1 MFFQKCLRGDASKEY
16 EKAID
21 RLLQVYNVIF
31 SIINRSFHVSS
42 FSFLFY
48 SNVQLHYSFLPI
60 FSSDFDKTVFQHS
73 RNCHG
78 FRRVTF
84 RIASHDCTT
93 EKSRDGFSEGK
104 AKARRW
110 SDLPGKSLTT
120 EALRTSTRTHTVH
133 MANPGRRSSPR
144 IRKEKQ
150 EVDSTTKTKQR
161 NLSEDNRHGATYAK
175 GADGSASERHNK
187 HATREKARDT

>member
-1 MFFQKCLRGDASKEY
+1 MISLERTKRAGGWALKPKWQTPLPPRVSRKRSGH
-16 EKAID
+16 
-21 RLLQVYNVIF
+21 
-31 SIINRSFHVSS
+31 SICSEADGNSSRSPETLSIE
-42 FSFLFY
+42 
-48 SNVQLHYSFLPI
+48 LP
-60 FSSDFDKTVFQHS
+60 FQHS

-120 EALRTSTRTHTVH
+120 EPLRTSTRTHSVH
-133 MANPGRRSSPR
+133 MAGPGKGNATDRDQTQLAAKPVG
-144 IRKEKQ
+144 K
-150 EVDSTTKTKQR
+150 TT
-161 NLSEDNRHGATYAK
+161 S
-175 GADGSASERHNK
+175 
-187 HATREKARDT
+187 

>member
-1 MFFQKCLRGDASKEY
+1 MDAPIGLGRHARNTHPLKPKWQTPLPPRVSRK
-16 EKAID
+16 
-21 RLLQVYNVIF
+21 RSGH
-31 SIINRSFHVSS
+31 SICSEADGNSSRSPE
-42 FSFLFY
+42 
-48 SNVQLHYSFLPI
+48 NPI
-60 FSSDFDKTVFQHS
+60 HRTSIPTL

-120 EALRTSTRTHTVH
+120 EPLRTSTRTTGPGVPQWATTNSRSRKNKIRPQAKEISA
-133 MANPGRRSSPR
+133 MIRLEKTKKSLFIMKAGLKTAPFLTPPNPEANPLVLP
-144 IRKEKQ
+144 
-150 EVDSTTKTKQR
+150 
-161 NLSEDNRHGATYAK
+161 
-175 GADGSASERHNK
+175 
-187 HATREKARDT
+187 